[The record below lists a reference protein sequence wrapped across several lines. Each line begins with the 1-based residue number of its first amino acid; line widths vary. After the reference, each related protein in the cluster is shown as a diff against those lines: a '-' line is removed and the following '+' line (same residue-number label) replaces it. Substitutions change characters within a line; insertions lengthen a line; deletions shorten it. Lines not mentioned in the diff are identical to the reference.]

1 MRSFLR
7 YLYGVKLIGKNLE
20 PVVTGPSRHEFEDI
34 PRAFT
39 EKQVKAVLAATRR
52 DRSCTGLR
60 DYAMLLMLSTYG
72 MRAGELIRLR
82 LDDIDWREERLRVRQ
97 SKTHIESLLPLV
109 KPVGDALLAYLQHG
123 RPQTDHRE
131 VFLKIHAPLGPFTS
145 SGSLS
150 SAVRRRL
157 LEAGI
162 EVKGR
167 HGAHAFR
174 FARALSLM
182 RASVSMK
189 WVGDLLGH
197 QSEKST
203 HTYIRLATEDL
214 RTLSLEVPGRKK
226 S

>member
-7 YLYGVKLIGKNLE
+7 YLYGAKLIRKNLE
-20 PVVTGPSRHEFEDI
+20 PAVTGPSRYDFEDI

-39 EKQVKAVLAATRR
+39 ENQVKTVLATTRR
-52 DRSCTGLR
+52 DRSITGLR
-60 DYAMLLMLSTYG
+60 DYAMLLMLATYG

-82 LDDIDWREERLRVRQ
+82 LDDIDWRVERLRVRQ
-97 SKTHIESLLPLV
+97 SKTHVESFLPLV
-109 KPVGDALLAYLQHG
+109 KPVGEALLAYLQNG

-131 VFLKIHAPLGPFTS
+131 VFLKIHAPLGPLS
-145 SGSLS
+145 GSGSLS

-167 HGAHAFR
+167 HGSHAFR

-197 QSEKST
+197 QCERST

-214 RTLSLEVPGRKK
+214 RALSLEVPGRKK
-226 S
+226 